1 MSVITDWTADKARD
15 FNKGNLSFAHRL
27 HERAMFNDAGLA
39 DLLDRYPREHLGVFT
54 MGEDPVAWRSWRRG
68 LAGDLSGAELLAA
81 AKAGRIWLNLR
92 ACNDFLDEYRA
103 LAGEIFADKEAN
115 VPGLKTFK
123 QDVGV
128 LISSANAQVFY
139 HLDVPLVSL
148 WQIRGHKRVWV
159 YPPAEPYVGPEAL
172 EKIVLRE
179 TAEQFDFDPAWDT
192 GAAVYDLTPGSMVT
206 WRQNAPHRIE
216 NGPMLNVSLS
226 IEFMTAPALLR
237 ANVIYGNGVL
247 RRKLGW
253 TPALKAGAGPAN
265 LAKVVLARAA
275 KAAGLIKPNPRVL
288 PPSFNLAEAIPGL
301 DAKPAA
307 A

>member
-1 MSVITDWTADKARD
+1 MSVIDDWSADKARD
-15 FNKGNLSFAHRL
+15 FTRANLAFSHRL
-27 HERAMFNDAGLA
+27 HERPMFDDAGLA
-39 DLLDRYPREHLGVFT
+39 GLLDRYPREHLGVFT
-54 MGEDPVAWRSWRRG
+54 MGEDPVAWRTWRRG
-68 LAGDLSGAELLAA
+68 VAGDLSGAELLAA

-92 ACNDFLDEYRA
+92 AVNDVLEDYAA
-103 LAGEIFADKEAN
+103 LSDEIFADKEAH
-115 VPGLKTFK
+115 VPGLRTFK
-123 QDVGV
+123 RDLGV

-159 YPPAEPYVGPEAL
+159 YPPEQPYVGPEAL

-179 TAEQFDFDPAWDT
+179 TAEQFDFDPSWDA

-206 WRQNAPHRIE
+206 WKQNAPHRIE

-253 TPALKAGAGPAN
+253 TPALKPGVGPAN
-265 LAKVVLARAA
+265 LGKVLLARAA
-275 KAAGLIKPNPRVL
+275 KATGLIKPNPRLL
-288 PPSFNLAEAIPGL
+288 PSSFNLAEGIPGVAK
-301 DAKPAA
+301 DAVAA
-307 A
+307 

>member
-1 MSVITDWTADKARD
+1 MSVITDWSADKARD
-15 FNKGNLSFAHRL
+15 FTQGNLAFNHRL
-27 HERAMFNDAGLA
+27 HERPMFDDAGLA
-39 DLLDRYPREHLGVFT
+39 SLLDRYPREHLGVFT
-54 MGEDPVAWRSWRRG
+54 MGDDPVAWRSWRRG
-68 LAGDLSGAELLAA
+68 LAGDLSGAELLEA

-92 ACNDFLDEYRA
+92 ACNDFLDDYAA
-103 LAGEIFADKEAN
+103 LSGEIFADKAAN
-115 VPGLKTFK
+115 TGVKTFK

-159 YPPAEPYVGPEAL
+159 YPPTEPYVGPEAL
-172 EKIVLRE
+172 ERIVLRE
-179 TAEQFDFDPAWDT
+179 TAEQFDFNPAWDA

-206 WRQNAPHRIE
+206 WKQNAPHRIE

-253 TPALKAGAGPAN
+253 TPALKGGVGPAN
-265 LAKVVLARAA
+265 LAKVLVARAA
-275 KAAGLIKPNPRVL
+275 KAAGLIKPNPRIL
-288 PPSFNLAEAIPGL
+288 PPSFNLSEGVPGVAK
-301 DAKPAA
+301 DAVAA
-307 A
+307 